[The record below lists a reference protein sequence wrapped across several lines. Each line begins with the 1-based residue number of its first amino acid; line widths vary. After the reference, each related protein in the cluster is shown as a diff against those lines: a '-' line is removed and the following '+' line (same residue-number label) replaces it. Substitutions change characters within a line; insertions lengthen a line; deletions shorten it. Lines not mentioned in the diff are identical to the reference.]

1 MIDALEEAVGI
12 PPKSVAI
19 KIKQMISLKR
29 MEEERQRHIHKQER
43 EDRFAIATCF
53 LLPLACIALEYAAFF
68 YFSRGDGLDLP
79 REQDPEQE
87 MYSQSTEYV
96 K

>member
-1 MIDALEEAVGI
+1 MIDALEDAVGI

-19 KIKQMISLKR
+19 QIKQMISLKR

-53 LLPLACIALEYAAFF
+53 LLPLACIALEYATFF
-68 YFSRGDGLDLP
+68 YFSRDDRLDMA
-79 REQDPEQE
+79 PEQE
-87 MYSQSTEYV
+87 MYSQSAEYV